1 MVGKLKPCPCCGDPL
16 PGMVRDRH
24 SAYVACSTFGC
35 WLSGPV
41 AETEEGA
48 ARKWN
53 ALAGAAE
60 EVERL
65 RKEVDWLAL
74 VLANVGCG
82 VPLTEYIGEG
92 VNGMSPPAPEH
103 WREAARRAVEGA
115 VEGETRKEGENE

>member
-35 WLSGPV
+35 WLSGPA

-60 EVERL
+60 EGRPCRIREPSRGRYL
-65 RKEVDWLAL
+65 LARSCKK
-74 VLANVGCG
+74 GCG
-82 VPLTEYIGEG
+82 ED
-92 VNGMSPPAPEH
+92 
-103 WREAARRAVEGA
+103 R
-115 VEGETRKEGENE
+115 

>member
-82 VPLTEYIGEG
+82 VPLTEYIGED
-92 VNGMSPPAPEH
+92 VKAAPEH
-103 WREAARRAVEGA
+103 WREAARRV
-115 VEGETRKEGENE
+115 VEGELRKEGENE

>member
-53 ALAGAAE
+53 DLAGATE
-60 EVERL
+60 EAERL

-82 VPLTEYIGEG
+82 VPLTEYIGEA

-115 VEGETRKEGENE
+115 VEGETRMEGENE

>member
-65 RKEVDWLAL
+65 RKEVDWLKLEAQNLDKILLSLVPILL
-74 VLANVGCG
+74 VLTLLV
-82 VPLTEYIGEG
+82 TSIT
-92 VNGMSPPAPEH
+92 SQI
-103 WREAARRAVEGA
+103 
-115 VEGETRKEGENE
+115 TKRKPQ

>member
-16 PGMVRDRH
+16 PDMVRDRH

-65 RKEVDWLAL
+65 RKEVDWLISEKIVEEWNGRFVGAFDADKGG
-74 VLANVGCG
+74 LAVYESRAEA
-82 VPLTEYIGEG
+82 VT
-92 VNGMSPPAPEH
+92 S
-103 WREAARRAVEGA
+103 WREAARRAVEKTD
-115 VEGETRKEGENE
+115 E